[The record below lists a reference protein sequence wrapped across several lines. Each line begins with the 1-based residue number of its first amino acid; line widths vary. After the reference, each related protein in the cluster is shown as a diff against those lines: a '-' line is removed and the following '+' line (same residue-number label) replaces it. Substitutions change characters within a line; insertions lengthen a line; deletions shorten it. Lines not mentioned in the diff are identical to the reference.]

1 MYTPIDLSVRLGL
14 RNRMVQL
21 LSAMRTYRTAQR
33 TLSWQS
39 IPQAYSLLL
48 ASLLAL
54 CSHFSSQAQLVFIPD
69 VQMRAWLNTVIPD
82 VVDPAG
88 YMDTAHPS
96 IPYVT
101 YYTMYVDWDPA
112 DLTGLEYL
120 TGIDTLTISFG
131 SPPYTSVT
139 LNALPPNLR
148 QLRMLHYPGA
158 TLPPLP
164 STLANFQLYDANNLT
179 SISNWPPELK
189 YASLEASSSL
199 TTIAPFPGTMNVVHL
214 YALTSLTD
222 ISSVLPD
229 TITGTL
235 NLESLFQLSQL
246 PPFPYF
252 EESDTLLLTNLWL
265 IDSLPSLPDHIGLL
279 RVRSLQQL
287 TSLPPLPADLQ
298 HLQLQILPQLVPVP
312 EFPSDLRY
320 IELLS
325 LPLVQ
330 EIPSLPDSLM
340 GLAIGQL
347 PLLECLPTIPSML
360 QVMIAFDSG
369 VDCAPNIPPSV
380 NTTNLPL
387 CGFYNAGICP
397 FYSPS
402 ISGHV
407 FHDLNTNGTRDPGEV
422 GFGQATVQFA
432 PGNTITGVMNS
443 GFYAQALDSGTY
455 AITPNVSN
463 PYVLSISPTSHSASL
478 VNINDVDSLNDF
490 AVQLQP
496 NVQDLTTDLA
506 FLSHARPG
514 FNNMVHLS
522 YRNEGTITMSGTV
535 VFHFDDDQSWNSSTP
550 APDMISGN
558 TATWNFTDLELGEQR
573 QIFISLHTD
582 ASVILGTAIDHDA
595 VAEPVNT
602 DQTPA
607 DNVAFLSGEVVG
619 AFDPNDISVLPSEL
633 TSAQVAAGE
642 LLTYT
647 IRFQNTGTYLA
658 ERVII
663 TDTLSSDLVWSSVEF
678 IASSH
683 PCSWYIH
690 DGTLRVTFDQI
701 MLPDSTSNEP
711 DSHGFVRFSLAPD
724 PGLLNG
730 AQIGSTAN
738 IYFDYNPPVITNEAI
753 FLVNDPTQVGDL
765 ARPDLSIRPNP
776 VEDLLILEKTTS
788 GTSLLEVLDL
798 TGRVVVRTTFPGSM
812 RTLDV
817 RSLNSGS
824 YLIRID
830 GRPMGRFV
838 RR

>member
-1 MYTPIDLSVRLGL
+1 MSNLPMLPSDLEILHL
-14 RNRMVQL
+14 FNLVQL
-21 LSAMRTYRTAQR
+21 EPLPE
-33 TLSWQS
+33 LPGG
-39 IPQAYSLLL
+39 IL
-48 ASLLAL
+48 
-54 CSHFSSQAQLVFIPD
+54 
-69 VQMRAWLNTVIPD
+69 
-82 VVDPAG
+82 
-88 YMDTAHPS
+88 
-96 IPYVT
+96 
-101 YYTMYVDWDPA
+101 
-112 DLTGLEYL
+112 DLDL
-120 TGIDTLTISFG
+120 I
-131 SPPYTSVT
+131 
-139 LNALPPNLR
+139 ALP
-148 QLRMLHYPGA
+148 QIK
-158 TLPPLP
+158 TLPTMP
-164 STLANFQLYDANNLT
+164 D
-179 SISNWPPELK
+179 
-189 YASLEASSSL
+189 SL
-199 TTIAPFPGTMNVVHL
+199 VHL
-214 YALTSLTD
+214 Y
-222 ISSVLPD
+222 
-229 TITGTL
+229 
-235 NLESLFQLSQL
+235 
-246 PPFPYF
+246 
-252 EESDTLLLTNLWL
+252 
-265 IDSLPSLPDHIGLL
+265 IG
-279 RVRSLQQL
+279 
-287 TSLPPLPADLQ
+287 
-298 HLQLQILPQLVPVP
+298 
-312 EFPSDLRY
+312 Y
-320 IELLS
+320 
-325 LPLVQ
+325 
-330 EIPSLPDSLM
+330 
-340 GLAIGQL
+340 L
-347 PLLECLPTIPSML
+347 PLLECLPELPSTL
-360 QVMIAFDSG
+360 QLLSVFDSG
-369 VDCAPNIPPSV
+369 VHCAPNLPSGIIS
-380 NTTNLPL
+380 NMPL

-397 FYSPS
+397 FFSPS

-730 AQIGSTAN
+730 AQFGSTAN

-798 TGRVVVRTTFPGSM
+798 TGRVVIRTTFPGSM